1 MNNAA
6 GTGVRAVTGGWII
19 TIGTLGGIVATWSYL
34 PDDSPNFPIGH
45 TINFSVQAMGLVLA
59 VGGVGYCLWEN
70 SVRDRGG
77 RDGRLEGKTEKE
89 VKDLGYRHPGF
100 RYIH

>member
-6 GTGVRAVTGGWII
+6 GTGVRAVTGGWIV

-34 PDDSPNFPIGH
+34 PDDAPTFPIGH
-45 TINFSVQAMGLVLA
+45 TINFTAQLACFVLA
-59 VGGVGYCLWEN
+59 LTGIGYCVWEN
-70 SVRDRGG
+70 RLRNRGG
-77 RDGRLEGKTEKE
+77 RDGRLEGLSEDDIA
-89 VKDLGYRHPGF
+89 DLGYRYPEF